1 MNYKL
6 KKITAKFQYDE
17 HIDLNRFVNDR
28 SKKYTYKLF
37 SVLVHSGEGSSSGHY
52 YAFIRPEMGQWLKFN
67 DDVVEKAYEYQ
78 VYNSNFGGT
87 YTDAKYN
94 KTTKEIEENEIKNI
108 TTAYMLIYL
117 REDQIK
123 DLLKQVKNEEIPV
136 RLREIDFKLQKEE
149 EEKVKQKNIF
159 LFSNNFFL

>member
-1 MNYKL
+1 
-6 KKITAKFQYDE
+6 
-17 HIDLNRFVNDR
+17 
-28 SKKYTYKLF
+28 
-37 SVLVHSGEGSSSGHY
+37 
-52 YAFIRPEMGQWLKFN
+52 MGQWLKFN
-67 DDVVEKAYEYQ
+67 DDIVEKAYDYQ

-87 YTDAKYN
+87 YIDAKYN

-123 DLLKQVKNEEIPV
+123 DLLKQVKNEEIPI

-149 EEKVKQKNIF
+149 EEKVKISYYLFILNIF
-159 LFSNNFFL
+159 LKNYILSEKKK